1 MWRRGW
7 CRNPRLYAPQQSHL
21 VDQDSL
27 DCSRGLGS
35 AWEPVDAAAD
45 QPPHPSAMS
54 TRQPLRLFAPQPQL
68 APAGLGFVAS
78 SSAGGSG
85 AGGGSFSGPPR
96 PDRTDPPTGQERTVS
111 YQPEERYW
119 TDYLR
124 IALPV
129 IGLLLL
135 IGLFWYWANSIIG
148 DGDDDEPTS
157 TTVALAN
164 VDEINAPATPP
175 PPTATAASLTPA
187 AGAPP
192 ASTPTP
198 PTQQRTAQQ
207 PSNQDAAEVETPAVA
222 PAQDQQPS
230 GQNDAEDSQPPPGGY
245 PTYPVGTTVVTT
257 AEVNMRDAATTE
269 GNVVSTLP
277 AGTSLEITGPFEDAG
292 ELDWWP
298 VSNPATNQTGFVR
311 EDFLEAQDQAQ

>member
-1 MWRRGW
+1 M
-7 CRNPRLYAPQQSHL
+7 
-21 VDQDSL
+21 
-27 DCSRGLGS
+27 
-35 AWEPVDAAAD
+35 
-45 QPPHPSAMS
+45 
-54 TRQPLRLFAPQPQL
+54 
-68 APAGLGFVAS
+68 
-78 SSAGGSG
+78 
-85 AGGGSFSGPPR
+85 
-96 PDRTDPPTGQERTVS
+96 S

-135 IGLFWYWANSIIG
+135 IGLFWFWANSIIG
-148 DGDDDEPTS
+148 DGDDDEPTP

-187 AGAPP
+187 TGAPP

-198 PTQQRTAQQ
+198 PTQQQTARQ
-207 PSNQDAAEVETPAVA
+207 PASQDAANAAETPAVA
-222 PAQDQQPS
+222 PAQDQQPA
-230 GQNDAEDSQPPPGGY
+230 GQNDGEDSQPPPGGY
-245 PTYPVGTTVVTT
+245 PTYPVGTTVVTN

-277 AGTSLEITGPFEDAG
+277 AGTSLEITGPFVDAG